1 MPDSLFTDAF
11 SNGMLYDADGKPLAE
26 IKEVQMLE
34 THTADLAEENAEFAT
49 FPINATFSASF
60 DVELTKK
67 SKKFFKRQHNVY
79 MRHIRRVKRKKEQ
92 IRRELLKKYG
102 PERYHVMMRA
112 LRNVETY
119 WYELHGDMIPIEYD
133 DGNFHVTMYTDEG
146 GVSVNVMEKYQGPIE
161 VKVITE

>member
-1 MPDSLFTDAF
+1 MPTRLFTD
-11 SNGMLYDADGKPLAE
+11 GGGELYDADGKPIAA
-26 IKEVQMLE
+26 IGEVQMLE
-34 THTADLAEENAEFAT
+34 TSTAEAAEENAKYAT
-49 FPINATFSASF
+49 LPIDETFSASF
-60 DVELTKK
+60 DIVITKK
-67 SKKFFKRQHNVY
+67 NKKFFKRQHNVY
-79 MRHIRRVKRKKEQ
+79 MRNIRRVKRKKEQ

>member
-1 MPDSLFTDAF
+1 MPTRLFTD
-11 SNGMLYDADGKPLAE
+11 GGGELYDADGNLIMMVDAAE
-26 IKEVQMLE
+26 IPEFNQE
-34 THTADLAEENAEFAT
+34 PEEAT
-49 FPINATFSASF
+49 EALYEDAFKSMSFSAPIKI
-60 DVELTKK
+60 TKK
-67 SKKFFKRQHNVY
+67 QQKQLQKYFNAHLRN
-79 MRHIRRVKRKKEQ
+79 IRRIKRKKEQ
-92 IRRELLKKYG
+92 MRRELLKKYG

-146 GVSVNVMEKYQGPIE
+146 GISVNVTEKYQGPIE